1 MQTIKFFI
9 LGISGN
15 LAKEK
20 VLPAL
25 GQFHGLYG
33 DEINIEIHGYSR
45 SEANLSE
52 IQKLT
57 CLADSSSCPRIK
69 LYNGEYENNQV
80 YHDLVSG
87 LKDEERLV
95 VYLAIP
101 PSIFVKFL
109 QNSCPYGKHRLD
121 ILMEKPFGANENE
134 ANQIIKIIEAC
145 DLTDSVHFIDHYWFK
160 NSARVD
166 FDTVSK
172 ELKLNIS
179 KLKKIKVQAL
189 ETLDIGMR
197 KGYYDQTG
205 ATKDMLVHLFS
216 LLNLSKN
223 LFHDNDFEMEINTV
237 RSLNLGQYDSYQAE
251 IDVNSSQTET
261 YFDTITEFNFG
272 GKTIDIE
279 FESGKK
285 RLEKKTQITLQ
296 FENKTVEYTLA
307 PEPTIEVIENGK
319 ITQIVKIKDPKT
331 LDHTNVFIDV
341 WNNEFSRFVPK
352 EQVLEGW
359 KVFQKVQEFR
369 DENKVIL
376 KKYN

>member
-1 MQTIKFFI
+1 METIKFFI

-33 DEINIEIHGYSR
+33 DQINIEIHGYSR
-45 SEANLSE
+45 SEANLAE

-87 LKDEERLV
+87 LKKNERLV

-101 PSIFVKFL
+101 PNIFIKFL

-121 ILMEKPFGANENE
+121 ILMEKPFGANEDE

-145 DLTDSVHFIDHYWFK
+145 DLVNSVHFIDHYWFK
-160 NSARVD
+160 NSSRAN
-166 FDTVSK
+166 FDIISK
-172 ELKLNIS
+172 GLDLNTA
-179 KLKKIKVQAL
+179 KLKKIKIQAV
-189 ETLDIGMR
+189 EMIDIGAR

-205 ATKDMLVHLFS
+205 AIKDMLVHLYS
-216 LLNLSKN
+216 LLNLSKK
-223 LFHDNDFEMEINTV
+223 LFTNSEFEIEVTKV
-237 RSLNLGQYDSYQAE
+237 TSLKLGQYESYQTE
-251 IDVNSSQTET
+251 INDFDSTTET
-261 YFDTITEFNFG
+261 YFDIRTKFKYQEKNIE
-272 GKTIDIE
+272 IE

-285 RLEKKTQITLQ
+285 QAEKKTQITLES
-296 FENKTVEYTLA
+296 ENETITYNLA
-307 PEPTIEVIENGK
+307 PESNIKISKNGK
-319 ITQIVKIKDPKT
+319 EDQIINIEDSKT
-331 LDHTNVFIDV
+331 LDHTNVFFDV
-341 WNNEFSRFVPK
+341 WHNEFNRFVPK
-352 EQVLEGW
+352 EEVIKGW
-359 KVFQKVQEFR
+359 KVFNKVKEFR
-369 DENKVIL
+369 DNNNIQVG
-376 KKYN
+376 KY

>member
-1 MQTIKFFI
+1 METIKFFI

-25 GQFHGLYG
+25 GQFHGMYG
-33 DEINIEIHGYSR
+33 DQINIEIHGYSR

-87 LKDEERLV
+87 LKENERIV

-101 PSIFVKFL
+101 PSIFIKFL

-134 ANQIIKIIEAC
+134 ANQIMKIIEAC
-145 DLTDSVHFIDHYWFK
+145 DLASSVHFIDHYWFK
-160 NSARVD
+160 NSARID
-166 FDTVSK
+166 FDIVAK
-172 ELKLNIS
+172 KLNLDLS
-179 KLKKIKVQAL
+179 KLQKIKIQAI
-189 ETLDIGMR
+189 ESIDIGNR
-197 KGYYDQTG
+197 KGYYDHTG

-216 LLNLSKN
+216 LLNLSKK
-223 LFHDNDFEMEINTV
+223 LFVDSNFELEINKIKG
-237 RSLNLGQYDSYQAE
+237 LIIGQYELYKAEVDDFDSVT
-251 IDVNSSQTET
+251 DT
-261 YFDTITEFNFG
+261 YFDVITEFSLGQNNVE
-272 GKTIDIE
+272 IE
-279 FESGKK
+279 LESGKK
-285 RLEKKTQITLQ
+285 RPEKKTQITLEFLDQ
-296 FENKTVEYTLA
+296 TIQYCLA
-307 PEPTIEVIENGK
+307 PEPKIEI
-319 ITQIVKIKDPKT
+319 IKDGVVVETVAIPNPHT
-331 LDHTNVFIDV
+331 LDHTNVFFDV
-341 WNNEFSRFVPK
+341 WHNDFGRFVSK

-359 KVFQKVQEFR
+359 KVFNSVQCFR
-369 DENKVIL
+369 SENKTKVE
-376 KKYN
+376 KY

>member
-1 MQTIKFFI
+1 METIKFFI

-33 DEINIEIHGYSR
+33 DQINIEIHGYSR
-45 SEANLSE
+45 SEANLAE

-87 LKDEERLV
+87 LKENERIV

-101 PSIFVKFL
+101 PSIFIKFL

-145 DLTDSVHFIDHYWFK
+145 DLANSVHFIDHYWFK
-160 NSARVD
+160 NSARIHFEAVA
-166 FDTVSK
+166 K
-172 ELKLNIS
+172 KLNLDHN
-179 KLKKIKVQAL
+179 KLQKIKIQAV
-189 ETLDIGMR
+189 ESIDIGMR

-223 LFHDNDFEMEINTV
+223 LFVGDDFELEINKVKT
-237 RSLNLGQYDSYQAE
+237 LNIGQYESYQAE
-251 IDVNSSQTET
+251 IDDCNSQTDT

-272 GKTIDIE
+272 GKTIEIE
-279 FESGKK
+279 LESGKK
-285 RLEKKTQITLQ
+285 RPKKETQITLEFSDRTIQ
-296 FENKTVEYTLA
+296 YCLA
-307 PEPTIEVIENGK
+307 PEPKIEIIEDGVVMETIV
-319 ITQIVKIKDPKT
+319 VADPKT
-331 LDHTNVFIDV
+331 LDHTNVFLDV
-341 WNNEFSRFVPK
+341 WYNDFSRFVSK

-359 KVFQKVQEFR
+359 KVFNTVQDFR
-369 DENKVIL
+369 IENKIKVE
-376 KKYN
+376 KY